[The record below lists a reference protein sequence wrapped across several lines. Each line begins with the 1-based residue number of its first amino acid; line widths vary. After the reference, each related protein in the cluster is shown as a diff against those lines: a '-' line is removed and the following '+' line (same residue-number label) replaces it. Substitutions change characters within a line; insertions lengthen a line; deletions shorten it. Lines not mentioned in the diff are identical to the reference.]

1 MGAKEMWASPVKAK
15 HKMGDIGKRKL
26 KDLADLYAPAVAETI
41 NTYGLPPDQAR
52 PQVMY
57 RTLQPS
63 GSPSRLQKSGEQSLS
78 KDHSM
83 SKSMSSLNR
92 TLGPRKLKDVD
103 GIPVRSARWVLQTA
117 LE

>member
-1 MGAKEMWASPVKAK
+1 
-15 HKMGDIGKRKL
+15 MGDIGKRKL
-26 KDLADLYAPAVAETI
+26 KDLADLYAPAVVGTL
-41 NTYGLPPDQAR
+41 NSYGLPPDQAR

-63 GSPSRLQKSGEQSLS
+63 GSSSRLQKSGEVSLS

-83 SKSMSSLNR
+83 SKSMSSLQR
-92 TLGPRKLKDVD
+92 TLAPRKLKDV
-103 GIPVRSARWVLQTA
+103 GGVPVRSEKWVLQTA